1 MGEGPRARGHG
12 KGEGLPSYREPL
24 ALPLAP
30 GPWPLTRFM
39 SGALL
44 LVLSVAV
51 AYLAAHVAFDW
62 LARRFLIISGA
73 EYLLLGIL
81 LGPQVANV
89 LSSDVMAGFSPLVTL
104 SLGWVG
110 AIVGTQFHVP
120 SLVRVRAISY
130 RVAFGEALLTLAF
143 VALVEFAVM
152 QFWLGMPDW
161 EGVPPAVALGAI
173 AAVSAPAG
181 IGVVARHLGRRVAL
195 LRQLEL
201 TTAIDAL
208 VGIVAIGVL
217 LALTHPGHVALAR
230 PVTPTEWV
238 VISIAI
244 GVVGGA
250 LFELFL
256 GRERDEDR
264 LFISLAGA
272 IIVTSGAAVFLHLSP
287 IFTAMV
293 MSATLVNLSPN
304 REAIVR
310 TLHASERPFYFVL
323 LIFAGAS
330 WQPSLRE
337 WVVPVVLYL
346 IARAAAK
353 TGGARLAA
361 RLTHTL
367 PALGMHWGRALLG
380 QGPLALAL
388 GLEFAR
394 HPGATVPNIV
404 FTAAIAAVLL
414 LDFGS
419 AWLIRSAVAP
429 IERDQPAPAQGAAS

>member
-1 MGEGPRARGHG
+1 
-12 KGEGLPSYREPL
+12 
-24 ALPLAP
+24 
-30 GPWPLTRFM
+30 M
-39 SGALL
+39 SGPLL
-44 LVLSVAV
+44 LILAVAV

-81 LGPQVANV
+81 IGPQIANV
-89 LSSDVMAGFSPLVTL
+89 LSVEVMAGFSPLVTL

-110 AIVGTQFHVP
+110 AIVGTQFHVR
-120 SLVRVRAISY
+120 SLVRVRALSY
-130 RVAFGEALLTLAF
+130 RVAFGEALLTLLF
-143 VALVEFAVM
+143 VATVALAVM
-152 QFWLGMPDW
+152 EWWLGMTGWDA
-161 EGVPPAVALGAI
+161 VTPAVALGAI

-208 VGIVAIGVL
+208 VAIVAIAVL
-217 LALTHPGHVALAR
+217 LALRHPGGATVAR
-230 PVTPTEWV
+230 PITSTEWV
-238 VISIAI
+238 VISLAI

-272 IIVTSGAAVFLHLSP
+272 IIVTSGAAVYLHLSP

-304 REAIVR
+304 REEIVR

-330 WQPSLRE
+330 WEPSLRA
-337 WVVPVVLYL
+337 WVIPVVLYL
-346 IARAAAK
+346 IARAIAK

-367 PALGMHWGRALLG
+367 PGLGMHWGRALLG

-388 GLEFAR
+388 GLEYVR
-394 HPGATVPNIV
+394 HPGAVVPNIV

-419 AWLIRSAVAP
+419 AWLIHSTVEP
-429 IERDQPAPAQGAAS
+429 MEKDEGAPAAGSTS

>member
-1 MGEGPRARGHG
+1 
-12 KGEGLPSYREPL
+12 
-24 ALPLAP
+24 
-30 GPWPLTRFM
+30 M
-39 SGALL
+39 SGPLL
-44 LVLSVAV
+44 LILAVAV

-62 LARRFLIISGA
+62 LARRFLIVSGA
-73 EYLLLGIL
+73 EYLVLGIL
-81 LGPQVANV
+81 LGPQIANV
-89 LSSDVMAGFSPLVTL
+89 LSSDVMEGFSPLITL

-110 AIVGTQFHVP
+110 AIVGTQFHIR
-120 SLVRVRAISY
+120 SLVRVRALSY
-130 RVAFGEALLTLAF
+130 RVAFGEALLTLTF
-143 VALVEFAVM
+143 VGLVEFAVM
-152 QFWLGMPDW
+152 HFWLGMPDW
-161 EGVPPAVALGAI
+161 EGVAPAVALGAI

-217 LALTHPGHVALAR
+217 LALRHPGHVALAR
-230 PVTPTEWV
+230 PVTATEWV
-238 VISIAI
+238 VISLAI

-272 IIVTSGAAVFLHLSP
+272 IILTSGAAVFLHLSP

-304 REAIVR
+304 REEIVR

-330 WQPSLRE
+330 WEPSLRA
-337 WVVPVVLYL
+337 WVIPVVLYL
-346 IARAAAK
+346 IARAMSK

-361 RLTHTL
+361 RLTNTL
-367 PALGMHWGRALLG
+367 PALGMHWGRALIG

-388 GLEFAR
+388 GLEYLR
-394 HPGATVPNIV
+394 HPGAIVPSIV

-419 AWLIRSAVAP
+419 AWLIHSAVAP
-429 IERDQPAPAQGAAS
+429 LEKDQRTAPEGATS